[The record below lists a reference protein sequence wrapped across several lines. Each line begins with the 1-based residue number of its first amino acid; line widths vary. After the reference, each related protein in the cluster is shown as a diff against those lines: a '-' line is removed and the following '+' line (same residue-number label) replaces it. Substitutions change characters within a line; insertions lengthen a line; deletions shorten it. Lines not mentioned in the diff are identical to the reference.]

1 MTHMES
7 LAAFLRQHSPLSDT
21 EITLNSLSDAP
32 FSAGLFAQPSG
43 SGVPYV
49 DGREKRTLAAVFA
62 MRLPHGAGGS
72 MESEN
77 QAVLAGV
84 RAFIRAR
91 SLAGN
96 LPTLSGATAVSLTA
110 GDGYLLAA
118 GMRDGRYQMTIT
130 MTYIT
135 D

>member
-7 LAAFLRQHSPLSDT
+7 LAAFLRQHPPLSGT

-43 SGVPYV
+43 SGAAYV
-49 DGREKRTLAAVFA
+49 DGREKRTLSAVFA
-62 MRLPHGAGGS
+62 MRLPHGAGGA

-77 QAVLAGV
+77 QATLAGV
-84 RAFIRAR
+84 RAFLRLQ
-91 SLAGN
+91 SLAGK
-96 LPTLSGATAVSLTA
+96 LPELTGAAAVSLTA